1 MPFLIPGTGIL
12 GGKKKKRRRSFVNRN
27 FDEDEI
33 DLENLIFEDLM
44 NTDPMLIKGGERS
57 EIIIRNVQKPS
68 GLSLITG
75 VAKKIVH
82 FYLLR
87 TVNKSGLSSLP
98 PL

>member
-57 EIIIRNVQKPS
+57 ETIIRNVQKPI
-68 GLSLITG
+68 GLSLIR
-75 VAKKIVH
+75 VDKVI
-82 FYLLR
+82 
-87 TVNKSGLSSLP
+87 
-98 PL
+98 